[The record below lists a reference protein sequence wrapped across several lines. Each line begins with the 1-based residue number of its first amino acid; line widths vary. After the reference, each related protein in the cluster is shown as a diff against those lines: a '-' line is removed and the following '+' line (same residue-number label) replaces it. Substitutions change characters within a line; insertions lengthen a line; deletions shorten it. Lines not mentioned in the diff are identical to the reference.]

1 MATVGDFLGRVLIN
15 NMSSCVSGLR
25 ASGACQYMYTVCM
38 YYCLSMFLSPLLSLF
53 FPFLPPSSMSLPPM
67 NVIVFLLF
75 HFQSHLFPPHIAIF
89 SLPLSS
95 LSSSHYYFLPT
106 SILLSPSISLS
117 LLPRGTTASDN
128 GGHVVSI
135 TAPDLTSLS
144 SISSIAETVGFA
156 QVAASLANQ
165 ALEPNQISALIPL
178 NSNAAMASSVTPSN
192 SGINS
197 GVTPSDS
204 GINVGVTPSDPG
216 IAVSNESPVV
226 SSTTSVSNSMQA
238 NVTESRSVED
248 VVSTSSV

>member
-1 MATVGDFLGRVLIN
+1 MATVGGFLGRVLIN
-15 NMSSCVSGLR
+15 NTNNRVSGLR
-25 ASGACQYMYTVCM
+25 TSGACRHMDTVCM
-38 YYCLSMFLSPLLSLF
+38 YYCLSIFMSSLLSLF
-53 FPFLPPSSMSLPPM
+53 FPSPS
-67 NVIVFLLF
+67 IF
-75 HFQSHLFPPHIAIF
+75 HLSPSYECCCLYRLSSSI
-89 SLPLSS
+89 SS
-95 LSSSHYYFLPT
+95 LSSSRCYFLPAP
-106 SILLSPSISLS
+106 ILLFPSISLS

-128 GGHVVSI
+128 GHVVSI

-178 NSNAAMASSVTPSN
+178 NSNAAMASNVTPTN

-226 SSTTSVSNSMQA
+226 SSTTPVSNSMQA
-238 NVTESRSVED
+238 NVTESSSVED
-248 VVSTSSV
+248 IVSTSSV

>member
-25 ASGACQYMYTVCM
+25 TSGACQHMYTVCM

-67 NVIVFLLF
+67 NVIVFLF
-75 HFQSHLFPPHIAIF
+75 HLHIAIF
-89 SLPLSS
+89 SLSLSS
-95 LSSSHYYFLPT
+95 LSSSHYYFLPP